1 MEYDLVLHDVQLV
14 SADGVRRATVA
25 ISGGQVADV
34 LDAGTRPSATEHLDA
49 GGLHLLPGLVDTHV
63 HLRAPARPDRETF
76 RTGTA
81 AAAAGGVTTICEM
94 PTSDP
99 PVNSGAT
106 LARRAIEL
114 QPDALVDY
122 ALYGGA
128 AWENRDEIAAMAE
141 AGAVAFKTWLHA
153 PAPGREAEFH
163 GLSCPDTGRLHEVMR
178 EVART
183 GLVHAL
189 HCEHEQILTVAGEAA
204 RRQYGLPGAI
214 HAAARPEIAEDASVA
229 TVLALA
235 AATGARVQPV
245 HVSSAESVVLAAEA
259 RARGVQVT
267 VETCPHYLQLDEKA
281 LFEFGSW
288 AKCNP
293 PLRSAAT
300 VERLWDELRAGRI
313 DVIGTDH
320 CPYRPE
326 EIATGEDDIFL
337 SPPGLPGLETMLP
350 ILLTAVHQGRLTMP
364 DVARLTSG
372 RAAEIFDLPAK
383 GRIAPGADADL
394 VLVDTAS
401 EWTFRPEGF
410 SKAAPNATFLDG
422 SRFTGRVV
430 TTFVRGQRVFDRGQ
444 IVAEPGHGRFVRPD
458 RARVSARRAVAS

>member
-1 MEYDLVLHDVQLV
+1 MDYDLVLHDVQLV
-14 SADGVRRATVA
+14 SAQGVRRATVA
-25 ISGGQVADV
+25 VADGKVADV
-34 LDAGTRPSATEHLDA
+34 LDAGTRPSAAEHLDA
-49 GGLHLLPGLVDTHV
+49 GGLYLLPGLVDTHV

-76 RTGTA
+76 RSGTA

-94 PTSDP
+94 PTSEP
-99 PVNSGAT
+99 PVKSGRT
-106 LARRAIEL
+106 LADRAVRL

-128 AWENRDEIAAMAE
+128 AWENRHEIAAMAE

-153 PAPGREAEFH
+153 PALGREAEFT

-189 HCEHEQILTVAGEAA
+189 HCEHEQILAVAGENA
-204 RRQYGLPGAI
+204 RHQHGVPGAV
-214 HAAARPEIAEDASVA
+214 HAAARPQVAEDASVA

-267 VETCPHYLQLDEKA
+267 VETCPHYLQLDEKT

-300 VERLWDELRAGRI
+300 VERLWAEVRAGRV

-326 EIATGEDDIFL
+326 EIAAGEQDIFV

-350 ILLTAVHQGRLTMP
+350 ILLTAVHDGRLTLP
-364 DVARLTSG
+364 DVVRLTSA

-394 VLVDTAS
+394 VLVDTGRQ
-401 EWTFRPEGF
+401 WTFRPEGF
-410 SKAAPNATFLDG
+410 SKAAANATFLEG
-422 SRFTGRVV
+422 ARFTGGVV
-430 TTFVRGQRVFDRGQ
+430 TTFSRGHRVFDGGH
-444 IVAEPGHGRFVRPD
+444 IVGEPGHGRFVRPD
-458 RARVSARRAVAS
+458 RARVAGRRTTT

>member
-1 MEYDLVLHDVQLV
+1 MDYDLVLHDVQLV
-14 SADGVRRATVA
+14 GADGVRRATVA
-25 ISGGQVADV
+25 VADGRVADV
-34 LDAGTRPSATEHLDA
+34 LDADALVPAAEHIDA

-99 PVNSGAT
+99 PVNSGSI
-106 LARRAIEL
+106 LARRAVEL
-114 QPDALVDY
+114 APDALVDY

-128 AWENRDEIAAMAE
+128 AWENRREIAAMAE

-153 PAPGREAEFH
+153 PAPGREAEFL
-163 GLSCPDTGRLHEVMR
+163 GLSCPDTGQLHEVMR

-183 GLVHAL
+183 DLVHAL

-204 RRQYGLPGAI
+204 RQQHGVPGAV
-214 HAAARPEIAEDASVA
+214 HAAARPQVAEDVSVA

-235 AATGARVQPV
+235 ASTGARVQPV

-267 VETCPHYLQLDEKA
+267 VETCPHYLQLDEKT
-281 LFEFGSW
+281 LFEYGPW

-293 PLRSAAT
+293 PLRNAAT
-300 VERLWDELRAGRI
+300 VERLWEELRAGRV

-326 EIATGEDDIFL
+326 EIATGEEDIFV

-350 ILLTAVHQGRLTMP
+350 ILLTAAHDGHLTLP
-364 DVARLTSG
+364 DVVRLTST
-372 RAAEIFDLPAK
+372 RAAEIFDLPGK
-383 GRIAPGADADL
+383 GRISPGADADL
-394 VLVDTAS
+394 VLVDTTS
-401 EWTFRPEGF
+401 PWTFRPDGF
-410 SKAAPNATFLDG
+410 SKAAPNATFLEG
-422 SRFTGRVV
+422 TRFTGRVV
-430 TTFVRGQRVFDRGQ
+430 TTFSRGRRVFDAGH
-444 IVAEPGHGRFVRPD
+444 IVGDPGHGRFVRPD
-458 RARVSARRAVAS
+458 PARVAGRRATTN

>member
-1 MEYDLVLHDVQLV
+1 MEHDLVLHDVRLV
-14 SADGVRRATVA
+14 DAAGVRPATVA
-25 ISGGQVADV
+25 VTGGRVAAV
-34 LDAGTRPSATEHLDA
+34 LEPGARPAAAEHVDA

-94 PTSDP
+94 PTSEP
-99 PVNSGAT
+99 PVNSGHT
-106 LARRAIEL
+106 LATRAAGL

-128 AWENRDEIAAMAE
+128 AWENRHEIAAMAD

-153 PAPGREAEFH
+153 PAPGREAEFT
-163 GLSCPDTGRLHEVMR
+163 GLSCPDTGRLHVVMR

-189 HCEHEQILTVAGEAA
+189 HCEHEQILAVEGESA
-204 RRQYGLPGAI
+204 RRQDGVPGAV
-214 HAAARPEIAEDASVA
+214 HAAARPQIAEDASVA

-245 HVSSAESVVLAAEA
+245 HVSSADSVVLAAEA
-259 RARGVQVT
+259 RARGVRVT

-281 LFEFGSW
+281 LVEFGPW

-300 VERLWDELRAGRI
+300 VDRLWAELRAGRV

-326 EIATGEDDIFL
+326 EIATGEEDIFA

-350 ILLTAVHQGRLTMP
+350 ILLTAVHDGRLTLP
-364 DVARLTSG
+364 DVVRLTST

-394 VLVDTAS
+394 VLVDPS
-401 EWTFRPEGF
+401 SRWTFRPEGF
-410 SKAAPNATFLDG
+410 SKAAANATFLDG
-422 SRFTGRVV
+422 TSFTGRVV
-430 TTFVRGQRVFDRGQ
+430 TTFSRGRRIFDDGR

-458 RARVSARRAVAS
+458 RARVARRRAE